1 MDAKTARIRA
11 LNDQLR
17 GQAPLVPTGQPADF
31 AGAGRKDIDARI
43 KESESKLEELLLR
56 YTEKHPEV
64 IALKQT
70 IAELKQRRTDELAAL
85 QSGGAGSGSMA
96 VADNPLYQS
105 IRMQLNKVEVD
116 IAAARADIAQ
126 RERRIADLQRSINT
140 APDVEAEL
148 GRLNRDYGVV
158 KAQYEALLDRL
169 QRARLSESAEET
181 GVVQFQVIE
190 PPTAKFEPV
199 GPNRLLMMI
208 AVLLGS
214 IGAAGA
220 LCYIMHQLRPVIG
233 NANALADL
241 TRLPV
246 LGTVSIGR
254 LEEHRAEMRSSAF
267 RFATAFG
274 GLLVVFGVALMFR
287 NDFAYLLQQI

>member
-1 MDAKTARIRA
+1 
-11 LNDQLR
+11 
-17 GQAPLVPTGQPADF
+17 
-31 AGAGRKDIDARI
+31 
-43 KESESKLEELLLR
+43 
-56 YTEKHPEV
+56 
-64 IALKQT
+64 
-70 IAELKQRRTDELAAL
+70 
-85 QSGGAGSGSMA
+85 
-96 VADNPLYQS
+96 
-105 IRMQLNKVEVD
+105 MQLNKVEVD

-287 NDFAYLLQQI
+287 NDFAYLLRQI